1 MDTDRALSQ
10 PVDIEDPRERAEMFE
25 ATVDMA
31 HIGILVI
38 DNKEEIQYVNTM
50 MAEITGFSKIE
61 IYREGLRLFFS
72 ERSLAMI
79 RSVMESLNGR
89 GYAEL
94 PVTSRTGRTREC
106 EIRIDFRGRQ
116 EDRQIFFYVTDVTEQ
131 KEMEAEMRFSE
142 EKYGYLFESIHHG
155 IFVSS
160 KAGNFLDCN
169 PALLS
174 MMGYENKDEFL
185 RLNITRDVYKNPR
198 DREKF
203 QSIVERDDHVKDFE
217 VIFRKRNGE
226 EITILLSAR
235 ALRSKSG
242 QITGYQGIIIDIT
255 ERKKKEDR
263 AREASEERYRR
274 LFERIRDPV
283 YITTREGRCID
294 CNPAFL
300 EMMGYDDKAEFLAL
314 KGSRSIYKDR
324 ADGRRFQENVERDGY
339 VKDMEVALR
348 KKSGEDVTV
357 LITAQIMRNER
368 GEVIGYEG
376 MMKDITE
383 RHQAERNLAE
393 VNEFLNIV
401 IEASPDA
408 IIVSDRNGDVMMYN
422 AAAEQLLGYPFAE
435 VVGRKARSLNLYPR
449 RLARRTREMIM
460 EEKGERKGILR
471 PIEFYVQNKAQR
483 MIETSLS
490 AAVLYDNDGDEIGS
504 IAIFK
509 DMRELAGIKRRL
521 RNMQEQLIQSER
533 LAAMGRLTSQIAHEV
548 NNPLYGIM
556 NTLELLKGEIPEAS
570 KKRRL
575 LDMSLS
581 EITRLAGM
589 LKNMLAFSRP
599 GEEARKDVDINSFLE
614 GSLLLME
621 KQLEESGIKLA
632 VKYGTGIPSVRVSP
646 NQLRQVIINVVKN
659 GIEAMPQGGRLSVS
673 TDVVQGHLQIAIKDT
688 GIGMSEET
696 RKQIFDA
703 FFTTKDEVK
712 GVGLGLSVCYGIVR
726 DHGGQISTESEP
738 GKGSTF
744 FIALPLSLMPGE
756 A

>member
-1 MDTDRALSQ
+1 MDKARMGRA
-10 PVDIEDPRERAEMFE
+10 DIEDPGERAEMFE
-25 ATVDMA
+25 AAVDMA
-31 HIGILVI
+31 HIGVLVV
-38 DNKEEIQYVNTM
+38 DNQEEVQFVNTM
-50 MAEITGFSKIE
+50 MAEITGHSKIE
-61 IYREGLRLFFS
+61 IYREGLSVFLS
-72 ERSLAMI
+72 EQSLSMI
-79 RSVMESLNGR
+79 RSVIENLNGR

-94 PVTSRTGRTREC
+94 PVISRTGNSREC
-106 EIRIDFRGRQ
+106 EFRIDFRGRQ
-116 EDRQIFFYVTDVTEQ
+116 EDRRIFFYVTDVTEQ

-155 IFVSS
+155 IFISS

-169 PALLS
+169 PALLT
-174 MMGYENKDEFL
+174 MMGYDDKDEFL
-185 RLNITRDVYKNPR
+185 RLSLARDVYKNPR

-203 QSIVERDDHVKDFE
+203 QDIVQRDGHVKDFE
-217 VIFRKRNGE
+217 VVFRKRSDE

-235 ALRSKSG
+235 ALTSESG
-242 QITGYQGIIIDIT
+242 EITAYQGIIIDIT

-263 AREASEERYRR
+263 AREVSEERYRR
-274 LFERIRDPV
+274 LFESIRDPV

-314 KGSRSIYKDR
+314 GSSKSIYRDR
-324 ADGRRFQENVERDGY
+324 SDGRRFQEAVERDGY
-339 VKDMEVALR
+339 VKDMEVTLK
-348 KKSGEDVTV
+348 KKSEEDVTV

-383 RHQAERNLAE
+383 RHQAEKDLAE

-408 IIVSDRNGDVMMYN
+408 IIVSDKSGDVMMYN

-449 RLARRTREMIM
+449 RLAKRTREMIM
-460 EEKGERKGILR
+460 EEKGTRKGILR
-471 PIEFYVQNKAQR
+471 PIEFYVQNKAQK
-483 MIETSLS
+483 MVETSLS
-490 AAVLYDNDGDEIGS
+490 AAILYNNHGEEIGS

-521 RNMQEQLIQSER
+521 RHMQEQLVQSER

-556 NTLELLKGEIPEAS
+556 NTLELLKGEIPETS

-581 EITRLAGM
+581 EIGRLAGM

-599 GEEARKDVDINSFLE
+599 GGEARKDVEISPFLE

-621 KQLEESGIKLA
+621 KQLEESGIKLFTN
-632 VKYGTGIPSVRVSP
+632 YGRAIPPVRVSP
-646 NQLRQVIINVVKN
+646 NQLRQVIINIVKN
-659 GIEAMPQGGRLSVS
+659 GIEAMPQGGVLSIS
-673 TDVVQGHLQIAIKDT
+673 TEVVEGHLQIAIRDS
-688 GIGMSEET
+688 GVGMSEDVK
-696 RKQIFDA
+696 KQIFDA

-712 GVGLGLSVCYGIVR
+712 GVGLGLSVCYGIIR
-726 DHGGQISTESEP
+726 DHGGQISVESQP
-738 GKGSTF
+738 GKGSVF
-744 FIALPLSLMPGE
+744 LIALPLASMPEIG
-756 A
+756 